1 MGYEDFGSTVNGVL
15 QSCRRFADR
24 PAVWDDEVR
33 WTYAEL
39 GREVLAA
46 VRGFLAWG
54 VRPGDRIG
62 LCASN
67 SAHWMVAA
75 LGIQGAGGVLV
86 PLNTRFKGAEL
97 RYILERSGAS
107 GVLLEGIAERE
118 PMIREAGA
126 ASIPQ
131 RWLGLDDA
139 EAWRRFLATGES
151 VSERA
156 ARAQIASIVA
166 DDVSDILF
174 TSGTTG
180 YPKGVMFTHGQSLRA
195 YGELGVGFGFRRTD
209 RFLLIPPFFH
219 ALGYKSGWFAAL
231 LQGGLVLP
239 ERRFEPRAMTD
250 RVARDRVTMMIGPP
264 TIFNELLAQAD
275 HQDLSSLRL
284 AVPSATNVSPELV
297 RRMRDRLGIEVL
309 TGYGLT
315 ESSAICTYARA
326 GDDPEL
332 VADSVGRPAPG
343 VVVTIVNDDD
353 VPLPVGQVGNILVA
367 GYVVMPGYWDDPEA
381 TEETLTRDGRLRTGD
396 LGSLD
401 EHGFLRITGRK
412 KDVIL
417 VGGFNV
423 YPAEVER
430 LLLQHTGVAE
440 VAVVGVSDARLGE
453 VPCAFVVPVPGVSLS
468 TEECY
473 EWARGHMANFKV
485 PRRYEIVAEL
495 PKNSS
500 MKIIRAQLRERGQ
513 ALVGE
518 APSFDRDRVSE
529 RSSHGE

>member
-1 MGYEDFGSTVNGVL
+1 MGFEDFESTVNGVL
-15 QSCRRFADR
+15 ESCRRFADR

-33 WTYAEL
+33 WTYADL

-46 VRGFLAWG
+46 VRGFMAWG
-54 VRPGDRIG
+54 VRPGDRVG

-67 SAHWMVAA
+67 SAGWMVSA

-97 RYILERSGAS
+97 GYILERSGAS
-107 GVLLEGIAERE
+107 GVVLEGRAERE
-118 PMIREAGA
+118 PMIRESGT
-126 ASIPQ
+126 SPE

-139 EAWRRFLATGES
+139 AQWQGFLAAGAT
-151 VSERA
+151 VSEQA
-156 ARAQIASIVA
+156 ARSQIASVAA

-195 YGELGVGFGFRRTD
+195 YGELGVGFAFRPQD

-231 LQGGLVLP
+231 LHGGLVLP

-275 HQDLSSLRL
+275 RQDLSSLRL
-284 AVPSATNVSPELV
+284 AVPSATNVSPDLV
-297 RRMRDRLGIEVL
+297 RQMRDRLGIEVL

-315 ESSAICTYARA
+315 ESSAICTYSRA

-343 VVVTIVNDDD
+343 VEVVVVDDD
-353 VPLPVGQVGNILVA
+353 DRPVPTGDVGNILVS
-367 GYVVMPGYWDDPEA
+367 GYVVMSGYWDDPDA
-381 TEETLTRDGRLRTGD
+381 TEEVLTRDGRLRTGD

-401 EHGFLRITGRK
+401 EHGFLHITGRK

-430 LLLQHTGVAE
+430 LLLLHPGVAE

-453 VPCAFVVPVPGVSLS
+453 VPCAFIVPVPGVALT
-468 TEECY
+468 TEECF

-485 PRRYEIVAEL
+485 PRHYEIVAEL

-500 MKIIRAQLRERGQ
+500 MKIIRAQLRERVQ
-513 ALVGE
+513 SLVDEGL
-518 APSFDRDRVSE
+518 PSDRDRVSE